1 MNNFK
6 TKKIDSQTIAIID
19 LWSYKIRVAICE
31 YRKKDKEKQIKLLS
45 FAEKRQSVWDIN
57 QNQINDLENVCENI
71 KIAIEKA
78 EKKANI
84 KVNDFIINS
93 TFSNSFLESSKINY
107 KREKKSQ
114 IDINELKKILKEVE
128 KKSILSHIKK
138 IEKKYLYSKQDLNLI
153 LNNFSNITINKE
165 KTSSLLGLNWEQIS
179 FFITNV
185 FISKSSNETLKYI
198 SKFINKNLIEII
210 PEEFSLTKLWEK
222 NKNIVILNMW
232 NTSSYIIIKDEDSN
246 IIWSIKLEVWIEKL
260 IEQIKENTWL
270 TRSEIIKK
278 IDRDDFAKSE
288 KKDFLEIYSFL
299 IIQALK
305 EILNNKICPNN
316 FFIIG
321 WWWNNSFLKNYFKKI
336 NFEKFWLKING
347 NIKYIIPDIKKIA
360 KIENVEDILNKS
372 NLNIISQI
380 ITYNFLL
387 QKKENTIEKIS
398 KKIIEK
404 LED

>member
-1 MNNFK
+1 
-6 TKKIDSQTIAIID
+6 
-19 LWSYKIRVAICE
+19 
-31 YRKKDKEKQIKLLS
+31 
-45 FAEKRQSVWDIN
+45 
-57 QNQINDLENVCENI
+57 
-71 KIAIEKA
+71 
-78 EKKANI
+78 
-84 KVNDFIINS
+84 
-93 TFSNSFLESSKINY
+93 
-107 KREKKSQ
+107 
-114 IDINELKKILKEVE
+114 
-128 KKSILSHIKK
+128 
-138 IEKKYLYSKQDLNLI
+138 
-153 LNNFSNITINKE
+153 
-165 KTSSLLGLNWEQIS
+165 
-179 FFITNV
+179 
-185 FISKSSNETLKYI
+185 
-198 SKFINKNLIEII
+198 
-210 PEEFSLTKLWEK
+210 
-222 NKNIVILNMW
+222 MW

-278 IDRDDFAKSE
+278 IDRDDFAKYE

>member
-6 TKKIDSQTIAIID
+6 TKKIDSQTMAIID

-185 FISKSSNETLKYI
+185 FISKSGNETLKYI

-321 WWWNNSFLKNYFKKI
+321 WWW
-336 NFEKFWLKING
+336 
-347 NIKYIIPDIKKIA
+347 
-360 KIENVEDILNKS
+360 
-372 NLNIISQI
+372 
-380 ITYNFLL
+380 
-387 QKKENTIEKIS
+387 
-398 KKIIEK
+398 
-404 LED
+404 